1 MSALR
6 RGSLTRRVITERE
19 QLQEG
24 FLQARRM
31 EAVGRLGGGT
41 DHDRDNPR
49 TAIVSGGEDVEG
61 RAAKG
66 GQRRSASGR
75 RLAVRARSGRSVF
88 CTSAAS

>member
-31 EAVGRLGGGT
+31 EAVGRLGEERTTTATTRG
-41 DHDRDNPR
+41 PR
-49 TAIVSGGEDVEG
+49 S
-61 RAAKG
+61 
-66 GQRRSASGR
+66 
-75 RLAVRARSGRSVF
+75 
-88 CTSAAS
+88 